1 MRPVYQ
7 IEIAA
12 PVPRFLIQVA
22 GTGISHLAQECHLEA
37 PLLIKVSAEFVCA
50 TAAIEAVR
58 MGLQKGPARARVAE
72 PALAGVHHAAAENA
86 WIKTKKF
93 ESLERLMQFFPHGS
107 RVRIPVSVSRSFSP
121 EPTATL
127 IEYGTSREVIF
138 RFPLPLEFGERVRL
152 ASQDG
157 LLNTEAE
164 ILAVQLSQSET
175 LVAARFSGEV
185 PNWIIKA

>member
-1 MRPVYQ
+1 
-7 IEIAA
+7 
-12 PVPRFLIQVA
+12 
-22 GTGISHLAQECHLEA
+22 
-37 PLLIKVSAEFVCA
+37 
-50 TAAIEAVR
+50 
-58 MGLQKGPARARVAE
+58 
-72 PALAGVHHAAAENA
+72 
-86 WIKTKKF
+86 
-93 ESLERLMQFFPHGS
+93 MQFFPHGS
-107 RVRIPVSVSRSFSP
+107 RVRIPVKVSRAFSP

-164 ILAVQLSQSET
+164 ILAVQLGQSET
-175 LVAARFSGEV
+175 LVAARFNGEV

>member
-1 MRPVYQ
+1 MRPPYQ
-7 IEIAA
+7 IEIVA
-12 PVPRFLIQVA
+12 PVPGLSTSA
-22 GTGISHLAQECHLEA
+22 EGIEISYLAQPRDLEA
-37 PLLIKVSAEFVCA
+37 PLLVKLLAEFVRV
-50 TAAIEAVR
+50 TAAIEAVE
-58 MGLQKGPARARVAE
+58 MAWQKGSASITKAVE
-72 PALAGVHHAAAENA
+72 STAGVEHQTATESA
-86 WIKTKKF
+86 WIKKF
-93 ESLERLMQFFPHGS
+93 GSLERLMQFFPHGS

-157 LLNTEAE
+157 LLNTDAE
-164 ILAVQLSQSET
+164 VLAVQLGKSET
-175 LVAARFSGEV
+175 LVAARFNGDV